1 MNSQIHLKISI
12 MILRV
17 RCQGFGNLVAL
28 LVPFYKVNPRFEYSI
43 LIVVTIELSKNKIEI
58 ISTL

>member
-43 LIVVTIELSKNKIEI
+43 PIVVTIKLSKN
-58 ISTL
+58 

>member
-28 LVPFYKVNPRFEYSI
+28 LVPFYNVNQRFEYSI
-43 LIVVTIELSKNKIEI
+43 LIVVTIKLSKN
-58 ISTL
+58 